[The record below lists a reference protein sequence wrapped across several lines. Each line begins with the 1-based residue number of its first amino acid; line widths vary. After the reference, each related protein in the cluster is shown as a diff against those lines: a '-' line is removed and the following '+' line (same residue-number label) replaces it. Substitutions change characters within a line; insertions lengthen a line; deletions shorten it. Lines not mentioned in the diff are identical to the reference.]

1 VLETFNEDGTRS
13 IRNVANTMGLTKSTV
28 QRILRDNRMH
38 AYHYTKVQH
47 LLPEDYA
54 PRVEFCT
61 WLLEQHAENP
71 FFLKNILF
79 TDESY
84 FSRQGTFNSHN
95 FHVWATEN
103 LHEVFIRGF
112 QNRFSINLWAGIL
125 GDSLV
130 SIPLFTRRFLVTS
143 QTIL

>member
-1 VLETFNEDGTRS
+1 MMSL
-13 IRNVANTMGLTKSTV
+13 I
-28 QRILRDNRMH
+28 
-38 AYHYTKVQH
+38 
-47 LLPEDYA
+47 
-54 PRVEFCT
+54 
-61 WLLEQHAENP
+61 
-71 FFLKNILF
+71 FLDKA
-79 TDESY
+79 
-84 FSRQGTFNSHN
+84 TFNSHN

-103 LHEVFIRGF
+103 PHEVFIRGF

>member
-1 VLETFNEDGTRS
+1 MFSSEEYTEMLIIYGESG
-13 IRNVANTMGLTKSTV
+13 RNANAAERLY
-28 QRILRDNRMH
+28 RERFPNRLH
-38 AYHYTKVQH
+38 PSYSKVQH

-61 WLLEQHAENP
+61 CLLEQHAENP
-71 FFLKNILF
+71 FFLKKILF